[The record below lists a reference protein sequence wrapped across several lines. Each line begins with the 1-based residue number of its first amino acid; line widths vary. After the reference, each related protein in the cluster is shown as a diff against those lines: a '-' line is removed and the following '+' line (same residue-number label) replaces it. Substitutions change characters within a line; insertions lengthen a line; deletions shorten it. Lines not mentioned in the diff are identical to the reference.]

1 MPSDPT
7 TTYTP
12 AAADDGP
19 HPAAPVA
26 LGTVIVT
33 GGASG
38 LGQAVTAAV
47 ARAGG
52 TPVVLDLAAPAA
64 DVDHE
69 RVDLADTAAAEAAVQ
84 RVAGRHGGLRGI
96 VTGAGTDACGRLT
109 DVPRERWERVVAV
122 NLLGTA
128 AVVRAALPHLEQAQ
142 GRVVTVASTLGWRAL
157 SDASAYCASKFG
169 VVGFTRALMAEVG
182 DRVGVTLL
190 LPGGMQTHF
199 FDERPAQYRPGAD
212 AVLAPPEEIAEA
224 VLFALTRPPGVD
236 VREMMVSVSTEPSW
250 P

>member
-1 MPSDPT
+1 MPSDPLS
-7 TTYTP
+7 
-12 AAADDGP
+12 AAANRWVD
-19 HPAAPVA
+19 AEVA
-26 LGTVIVT
+26 LGAVVVT
-33 GGASG
+33 GGSSG
-38 LGQAVTAAV
+38 LGRAVADAV

-52 TPVVLDLAAPAA
+52 TPVVLDLAPPAA
-64 DVDHE
+64 DHDHE
-69 RVDLADTAAAEAAVQ
+69 VVDLADTAAAEAAVA
-84 RVAGRHGGLRGI
+84 RVAERHDGLRGV
-96 VTGAGTDACGRLT
+96 VTAAGTDACGPLS
-109 DVPRERWERVVAV
+109 DVPRERWERVVLV

-128 AVVRAALPHLEQAQ
+128 AVVRAALPHLEAAQ

-157 SDASAYCASKFG
+157 SDATAYCASKFG

-199 FDERPAQYRPGAD
+199 FDDRPEQYRPGDD
-212 AVLAPPEEIAEA
+212 AVLAPPEEVAA
-224 VLFALTRPPGVD
+224 AALFALTRPPGVD